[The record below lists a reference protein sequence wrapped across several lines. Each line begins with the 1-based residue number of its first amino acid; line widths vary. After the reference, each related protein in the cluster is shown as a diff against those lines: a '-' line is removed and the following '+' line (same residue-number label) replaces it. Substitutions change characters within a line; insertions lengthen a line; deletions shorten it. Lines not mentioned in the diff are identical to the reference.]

1 MAEITDKELEAL
13 QDGFDTVSLIQ
24 AVDELDQMRGHLND
38 REHHNPPEIRND
50 ILKLHDLAMDVVN
63 HGMKG
68 RAPALFELAIEIED
82 QLSDLS
88 AALENIQ
95 ETIAKLMD
103 LQPESLQGGD

>member
-1 MAEITDKELEAL
+1 MARITDKELEAL

-38 REHHNPPEIRND
+38 RAHHNPPEIRND

-63 HGMKG
+63 HGMKD

-82 QLSDLS
+82 QLSDLGT
-88 AALENIQ
+88 ALDNIQ
-95 ETIAKLMD
+95 ETIAKLID
-103 LQPESLQGGD
+103 LQPKSLQGDD